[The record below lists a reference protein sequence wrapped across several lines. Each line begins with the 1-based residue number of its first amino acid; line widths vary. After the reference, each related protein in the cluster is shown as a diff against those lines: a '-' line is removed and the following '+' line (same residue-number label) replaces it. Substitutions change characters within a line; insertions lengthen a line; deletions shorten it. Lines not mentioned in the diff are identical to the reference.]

1 MTVHRYVARTR
12 VARVEERFE
21 KQRRP
26 GAKGVGQDAD
36 MIDVSTGWWIVTEAP
51 DPYAVRVGA
60 VKPSHRAGQEV
71 RLALEFDE

>member
-1 MTVHRYVARTR
+1 MTVHRYVARTH

-21 KQRRP
+21 KRRRP
-26 GAKGVGQDAD
+26 GTTGVGLDAD

-51 DPYAVRVGA
+51 EPYATRVGSER
-60 VKPSHRAGQEV
+60 PIHRVGQVV